1 MKLTVLLDNNTLI
14 DRYLQGEPGLSY
26 LIEADGQKILFDV
39 GYSDLFL
46 RNAQKL
52 ALSLFDLD
60 FVVLSHGHLDHTWG
74 LFPLIQHYTESI
86 VEKRVMKRPAL
97 VAHPAVFASK
107 QYAEMPEVGSL
118 LTSEK
123 LAGFFDVQLTH
134 EPKPLTEHL
143 LFLGEIERATIF
155 EAQKPMGR
163 ILENGQERGDDLR
176 DDSALVYQ
184 SPEGLVIITGCSHSG
199 ICNIVEYAKKVC
211 GDQRIVD
218 IIGGFHLLKPSSEQL
233 TGTIEYLRAIQPAA
247 VHACHCTDLK
257 SKVALSRSLELQE
270 VGAGLVLTY

>member
-26 LIEADGQKILFDV
+26 LIEADGRKILFDV

-52 ALSLFDLD
+52 AISLLDLD

-74 LFPLIQHYTESI
+74 LFALIQYFTEGI
-86 VEKRVMKRPAL
+86 VEKRAVKRPTL

-123 LAGFFDVQLTH
+123 LARFFDVQLTR
-134 EPKPLTEHL
+134 EPRQLTEHL
-143 LFLGEIERATIF
+143 RFLGEIERVTAF

-163 ILENGQERGDDLR
+163 VIENGQERGDDLR
-176 DDSALVYQ
+176 DDSALVCQ
-184 SPEGLVIITGCSHSG
+184 TPSGLVIITGCSHSG
-199 ICNIVEYAKKVC
+199 ICNITSYAQKLTS
-211 GDQRIVD
+211 DQRVVD
-218 IIGGFHLLKPSSEQL
+218 IIGGFHLLNPPADQL
-233 TGTIEYLRAIQPAA
+233 TGTVDYLNAVQPA
-247 VHACHCTDLK
+247 VLHACHCTDLK
-257 SKVALSRSLELQE
+257 SKTLLSRSLELQE
-270 VGAGLVLTY
+270 VGAGLVLVY